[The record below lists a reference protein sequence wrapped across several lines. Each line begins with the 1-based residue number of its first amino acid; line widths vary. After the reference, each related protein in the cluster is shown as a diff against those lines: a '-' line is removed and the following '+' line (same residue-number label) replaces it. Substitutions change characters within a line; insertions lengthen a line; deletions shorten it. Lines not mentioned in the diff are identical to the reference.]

1 MILSKYLEVNSL
13 DLVRRLLTM
22 VRVDSWRVWK
32 AANRC
37 ICTLFMYSSLFMY
50 MTSNNKSIL
59 QLPTANDHDC
69 DVILKA
75 A

>member
-13 DLVRRLLTM
+13 DLVRRPLTM
-22 VRVDSWRVWK
+22 VWK